1 MQQRVFVL
9 RDFAYLRTLISVA
22 RRPALQAILQHHT
35 QHGSCKGVESS
46 IRSLQSVTIVTRS
59 PYAVGL
65 GIFEPCLRISSRF
78 ELYSE

>member
-22 RRPALQAILQHHT
+22 RPPALQAILQH
-35 QHGSCKGVESS
+35 QSS
-46 IRSLQSVTIVTRS
+46 VILLQSETIVTRS

-65 GIFEPCLRISSRF
+65 GIFEPRIRRSSRF